1 MSQRARVALVV
12 GVVAV
17 AAAAATVGGALVQ
30 GRDTGGEV
38 HGQTATTGAERAGP
52 PALELAILDRDDGE
66 ARRLRVAERLFEEG
80 RTAEARRRFEALAE
94 RNEASVEAAVGA
106 AIASWPDGTV
116 ERLEDLVDRNPT
128 SGVARL
134 NLGLAL
140 LAEGDTEGAREQW
153 RQAKRRDP
161 DSAPALR
168 ADDLLHPD
176 SPPGRPR
183 FVPRSFPEELA
194 RLRVDRRLRELRRRA
209 EGGGAHQWVLY
220 GSVLEQAGRRI
231 SAQRA
236 YDRAVELDPGSL
248 DARVAAAVSRFDKD
262 DPSQAFGRL
271 GPLASAN
278 PRASVVRYHLGL
290 MLLWLPDLE
299 EAREQLE
306 RARATDPRGFY
317 GRQAARVLERLA
329 EVD

>member
-1 MSQRARVALVV
+1 MAPRTRVALVV
-12 GVVAV
+12 GVVSV
-17 AAAAATVGGALVQ
+17 AAAAGAVGGALVQ
-30 GRDTGGEV
+30 GREAGGEV
-38 HGQTATTGAERAGP
+38 HGQTATTDGERAGP
-52 PALELAILDRDDGE
+52 PALELAILDRDDAE
-66 ARRLRVAERLFEEG
+66 ARRLREAERLLEDG
-80 RTAEARRRFEALAE
+80 RVDEARRRFEALAD
-94 RNEASVEAAVGA
+94 RNDDSVEAAVGA

-116 ERLEDLVDRNPT
+116 ERLEELVDRYPT

-153 RQAKRRDP
+153 REAERRDP

-168 ADDLLHPD
+168 AEDLLHPD

-183 FVPRSFPEELA
+183 FVPRRFPEELA
-194 RLRVDRRLRELRRRA
+194 GLRVDRRLVQLRRRA
-209 EGGGAHQWVLY
+209 ERGGAREWVLY
-220 GSVLEQAGRRI
+220 GSALEQAGRRL

-236 YDRAVELDPGSL
+236 YDRAVTLDRESL

-278 PRASVVRYHLGL
+278 PGAPVVRYHLGL
-290 MLLWLPDLE
+290 LLLWLPDVE
-299 EAREQLE
+299 EARRQLE
-306 RARATDPRGFY
+306 RARAADPRGFY
-317 GRQAARVLERLA
+317 GRQAARVVERLD
-329 EVD
+329 EIE